1 MRSESSRTSTSW
13 QAIRDTVLQRIRR
26 HDWPQGSLIPNEAEL
41 AEEFGCARSTVN
53 RALRELAATGILE
66 RRRKAGTRVAATPAR
81 RATFEIPIIE
91 KEVESRGSRYG
102 YVLIT
107 RDIRPAPPH
116 IRAQMGLPHATDL
129 LHLQSLHLADGAPYI
144 HEDRWVDPQAAPG
157 ILEVDLGAISANKW
171 LVQNIAYTDG
181 SLTLSAERASD
192 AVARCLQCAPD
203 DPVFTMHR
211 HTWTNEKTITIVT
224 QTYRPHHRMRIDL

>member
-1 MRSESSRTSTSW
+1 MPSEQSRTPASW

-26 HDWPQGSLIPNEAEL
+26 RDWPQGSLIPNEAEL
-41 AEEFGCARSTVN
+41 AQEFGCARSTVN

-91 KEVESRGSRYG
+91 REVESRGNRYG
-102 YVLIT
+102 YVLIAQ
-107 RDIRPAPPH
+107 DMRPAPAH
-116 IRAQMGLPHATDL
+116 IRAQMGLPHATEL
-129 LHLQSLHLADGAPYI
+129 LQLQSLHLADGTPYI
-144 HEDRWVDPQAAPG
+144 HEDRWIDPQAAPG
-157 ILEVDLGAISANKW
+157 IEQVDLETISANKW

-181 SLTLSAERASD
+181 TLTLSAERAGST
-192 AVARCLQCAPD
+192 VAQYLQCAQG

-211 HTWTNEKTITIVT
+211 HTRSNDMTITIVT

>member
-1 MRSESSRTSTSW
+1 MPSEQSRTLASW

-26 HDWPQGSLIPNEAEL
+26 RDWPQGSLIPNEAEL
-41 AEEFGCARSTVN
+41 AQEFGCARSTVN

-91 KEVESRGSRYG
+91 REVESRGSRYG
-102 YVLIT
+102 YVLIAQ
-107 RDIRPAPPH
+107 DMRPAPAH
-116 IRAQMGLPHATDL
+116 IRAQMGLPHATEL
-129 LHLQSLHLADGAPYI
+129 LQLQSLHLADGTPYI
-144 HEDRWVDPQAAPG
+144 HEDRWIDPRAVPG
-157 ILEVDLGAISANKW
+157 ILQVDLETISANKW

-181 SLTLSAERASD
+181 ALTLSAEQAGST
-192 AVARCLQCAPD
+192 VAQYLHCAQGE
-203 DPVFTMHR
+203 PVFTMHR
-211 HTWTNEKTITIVT
+211 HTWANDMTITIVT

>member
-1 MRSESSRTSTSW
+1 MQSEKYKTMTSW
-13 QAIRDTVLQRIRR
+13 QAVRDNVLQRIRQ

-102 YVLIT
+102 YVLISQEK
-107 RDIRPAPPH
+107 RPAPPD
-116 IRAQMGLPHATDL
+116 IRAQMGLTHATEL
-129 LHLQSLHLADGAPYI
+129 LHLQSLHLADGTPYI
-144 HEDRWVDPQAAPG
+144 YEDRWINPQGAPG
-157 ILEVDLGAISANKW
+157 ILNVDLETISANKW
-171 LVQNIAYTDG
+171 LVQNISYTHG
-181 SLTLSAERASD
+181 ALTLSAEQASRT
-192 AVARCLQCAPD
+192 VSQYLQCAQNES
-203 DPVFTMHR
+203 VFTMHR
-211 HTWTNEKTITIVT
+211 HTWTNDITITIVT
-224 QTYRPHHRMRIDL
+224 QSYRPKHKIRIDL